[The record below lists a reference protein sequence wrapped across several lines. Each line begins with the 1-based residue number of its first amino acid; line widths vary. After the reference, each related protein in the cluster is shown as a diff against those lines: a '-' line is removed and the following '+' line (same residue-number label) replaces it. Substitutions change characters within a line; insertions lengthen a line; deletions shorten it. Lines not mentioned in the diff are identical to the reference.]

1 MSFEITVDDSEV
13 TAALTAL
20 AARID
25 NMQPVMHEI
34 GEDIMERTKRRF
46 GTGIGPDGQRWQQ
59 NAASTV
65 LSAIAKLGKKARLK
79 NGNLSKKAQKTL
91 MGKKVLVDTG
101 ALARQFSV
109 SASSDSVTVSNSMI
123 YAAIHQFGG
132 EAGLGKNVTI
142 PARPFLPVTADG
154 GLYPDEQRA
163 VLDAIASFIGDALP
177 K

>member
-1 MSFEITVDDSEV
+1 MSFEITIDDSEV
-13 TAALTAL
+13 KAALTAL

-25 NMQPVMHEI
+25 NMQPVMQEI
-34 GEDIMERTKRRF
+34 GEDIMEQTKRRF

-65 LSAIAKLGKKARLK
+65 LSMIARMGRKARLK

-101 ALARQFSV
+101 SLARQFEV
-109 SASSDSVTVSNSMI
+109 TATANSVTVSNSMI

-132 EAGLGKNVTI
+132 KAGRGKSVTI
-142 PARPFLPVTADG
+142 PARPFLPVTSSG
-154 GLYPDEQRA
+154 EVYPDDQLRI
-163 VLDAIASFIGDALP
+163 LQQIKDYLSDSIP
-177 K
+177 

>member
-1 MSFEITVDDSEV
+1 MSFEITIDDGEV
-13 TAALTAL
+13 KAALTAL

-25 NMQPVMHEI
+25 NMQPVMQEI

-46 GTGIGPDGQRWQQ
+46 GTSTGPDGQRWQQ

-65 LSAIAKLGKKARLK
+65 LSMIARMGRKARLK

-101 ALARQFSV
+101 SLARQFEV
-109 SASSDSVTVSNSMI
+109 TATANSVTVSNSMI

-132 EAGLGKNVTI
+132 EAGRGKSVTI
-142 PARPFLPVTADG
+142 PARPFLPVTSSG
-154 GLYPDEQRA
+154 EMYPDDQKL
-163 VLDAIASFIGDALP
+163 VLEALQSYLRDAIG
-177 K
+177 

>member
-1 MSFEITVDDSEV
+1 MGFQVTIDDAEV
-13 TAALTAL
+13 KQALTAL
-20 AARID
+20 AGRID
-25 NMQPVMHEI
+25 NMQPVMQEI

-65 LSAIAKLGKKARLK
+65 LSMIARMGRKARLK

-101 ALARQFSV
+101 SLARQFEV
-109 SASSDSVTVSNSMI
+109 TATANSVTVSNSMI

-132 EAGLGKNVTI
+132 KAGRGKSVTI
-142 PARPFLPVTADG
+142 PARPFLPVTSSG
-154 GLYPDEQRA
+154 EVYPDDQRRI
-163 VLDAIASFIGDALP
+163 LQQIKDYLSDSIP
-177 K
+177 

>member
-25 NMQPVMHEI
+25 NMQPVMQEI

-101 ALARQFSV
+101 ALAREFDV
-109 SASSDSVTVSNSMI
+109 DATRNSVTVGNLMEYS
-123 YAAIHQFGG
+123 AIHQFGG
-132 EAGLGKNVTI
+132 KTGRGKNVTI
-142 PARPFLPVTADG
+142 PARPFLPVTAEG
-154 GLYPDEQRA
+154 ALYPDEQRA
-163 VLDAIASFIGDALP
+163 VLEAVQSFLEDAIS
-177 K
+177 